1 MPTDI
6 NNTAVRLPTQCPT
19 DEAIAALTPAT
30 GLISITIP
38 APNNNNDSLD
48 EEEEEEEEGEEEEAG
63 PSTVAIAQKSNTRKR
78 KGPADTIETPSKM
91 KRAFSKKE
99 LRKKMND
106 EDLLIEF
113 EELVENAATLET
125 CKGGDCTC
133 LHVLRDPKLASPVA
147 QYLFDLE
154 REKSKSEVNQIVCDW
169 YKYANDYP
177 RYGEKKRTGILYLSM
192 VPLPMKTVKML
203 PLWRHQKFAPKH
215 CMS

>member
-1 MPTDI
+1 MYLESIVVLRYFCSRPSGSVVIDARSPHFTFVTSTLTSTSSRAVCPSSRITMPTDI

-99 LRKKMND
+99 LRKK
-106 EDLLIEF
+106 
-113 EELVENAATLET
+113 
-125 CKGGDCTC
+125 
-133 LHVLRDPKLASPVA
+133 
-147 QYLFDLE
+147 
-154 REKSKSEVNQIVCDW
+154 
-169 YKYANDYP
+169 
-177 RYGEKKRTGILYLSM
+177 
-192 VPLPMKTVKML
+192 
-203 PLWRHQKFAPKH
+203 
-215 CMS
+215 